1 LSENAAKVLE
11 SAAQKYASEAIR
23 FDSQGARGMAIK
35 NYQNAIQTLVQ
46 LARLYP
52 DYKLN
57 SMYLHRAQLYQ
68 ERVKAL
74 QSAHGIMPPDESETT
89 EFVFSAPS
97 SSSSSSSSSSAALS
111 SPRPSSS
118 LVPPKQDPRQPSK
131 GSVLSSSAASPP
143 AFSQRPE
150 GISGGPQVVE
160 QLKASYSDLIMKERP
175 NVKWDEV
182 VGLEDAKK
190 ALRESIIFPV
200 HRPDLFPLGWPRGIL
215 MYGPPGCG
223 KTLLAAATASEI
235 ESYFITVDAASI
247 MSKWLGEGE
256 RNVAKLFNSARK
268 LLEKDAKSVIVFIDE
283 LDSILGSRNNEVGG
297 EVRVRNQFL
306 KEMDG
311 VADKG
316 KHLHLYVIGA
326 TNKPWSLDWPFLR
339 RFQKR
344 IYVPLPDI
352 KARTQM
358 LKQYTA
364 PLKID
369 PELKLD
375 DLAKL
380 TEGYSGSD
388 MRDICQAVQLK
399 VVTELFEQNKADDRE
414 VQPRAINLEDFKEIL
429 HLRKPSVSPEMLK
442 AYVMWSENFKAL

>member
-1 LSENAAKVLE
+1 MSESAAKVLE

-46 LARLYP
+46 LAQLYP

-57 SMYLHRAQLYQ
+57 PMYLQRAQLYQ

-74 QSAHGIMPPDESETT
+74 QTAHGIEPPSEDSDSPLGKFTFT
-89 EFVFSAPS
+89 PPSNKTAPS
-97 SSSSSSSSSSAALS
+97 SGKS
-111 SPRPSSS
+111 
-118 LVPPKQDPRQPSK
+118 
-131 GSVLSSSAASPP
+131 
-143 AFSQRPE
+143 
-150 GISGGPQVVE
+150 PQVVQ
-160 QLKASYSDLIMKERP
+160 QLKASYNDLIMKEKP
-175 NVKWDEV
+175 NIKWDEV
-182 VGLEDAKK
+182 VGLEDAKR

-200 HRPDLFPLGWPRGIL
+200 HRPDLFPLGWPRGLL

-235 ESYFITVDAASI
+235 DSYFITVDAASI

-256 RNVAKLFNSARK
+256 RNVAKLFTSARK
-268 LLEKDAKSVIVFIDE
+268 LLETEAKSVIVFIDE
-283 LDSILGSRNNEVGG
+283 LDSILGSRTNEVGG

-311 VADKG
+311 IADKG
-316 KHLHLYVIGA
+316 KNLHLYIIGA

-352 KARTQM
+352 RARMQM

-364 PLKID
+364 PLKMDI
-369 PELKLD
+369 ELKLD
-375 DLAKL
+375 DLSKM

-388 MRDICQAVQLK
+388 MRDICQSVQLR
-399 VVTELFEQNKADDRE
+399 VVSELFDLNGGDDKE
-414 VQPRAINLEDFKEIL
+414 IQPRSINVNDFKET
-429 HLRKPSVSPEMLK
+429 LRTRRPSVSQDMLR
-442 AYVMWSENFKAL
+442 AYASWAENFKAL

>member
-1 LSENAAKVLE
+1 MSDNAAKVLE
-11 SAAQKYASEAIR
+11 GAAQKYASEAIR

-46 LARLYP
+46 LAQLYP

-57 SMYLHRAQLYQ
+57 SMYLQRAQLYQ

-74 QSAHGIMPPDESETT
+74 QSAHGIEPPADDDLSSGFTFT
-89 EFVFSAPS
+89 PPSRPSASLARSAPPS
-97 SSSSSSSSSSAALS
+97 VPV
-111 SPRPSSS
+111 SPADD
-118 LVPPKQDPRQPSK
+118 K
-131 GSVLSSSAASPP
+131 AN
-143 AFSQRPE
+143 
-150 GISGGPQVVE
+150 GPQVVQ
-160 QLKASYSDLIMKERP
+160 QLKANYNDLIMKEKP
-175 NVKWDEV
+175 NVRWDEV
-182 VGLEDAKK
+182 VGLDEAKK

-200 HRPDLFPLGWPRGIL
+200 QRPDLFPLGWPRGML

-235 ESYFITVDAASI
+235 DSYFITVDAASI

-256 RNVAKLFNSARK
+256 KNVAKLFNSARK

-283 LDSILGSRNNEVGG
+283 LDSILGSRSNEVGG

-311 VADKG
+311 ISDKG
-316 KHLHLYVIGA
+316 KHIHLYVIGA
-326 TNKPWSLDWPFLR
+326 TNKPWALDWPFLR

-352 KARTQM
+352 RARTQM
-358 LKQYTA
+358 LGQYTA
-364 PLKID
+364 PLKMD
-369 PELKLD
+369 SDLRME
-375 DLAKL
+375 DLARL

-388 MRDICQAVQLK
+388 VRDICQGVQLR
-399 VVTELFEQNKADDRE
+399 VVGELFDATGAEDKE
-414 VQPRAINLEDFKEIL
+414 VQPRPIDLDDFREVL
-429 HLRKPSVSPEMLK
+429 RMRKPSVSPEMLK
-442 AYVMWSENFKAL
+442 AYANWAENFKAL

>member
-1 LSENAAKVLE
+1 MSESAAKVLE

-23 FDSQGARGMAIK
+23 FDSQGSRAMAIR

-46 LARLYP
+46 LAQLYP

-57 SMYLHRAQLYQ
+57 SMYLQRAQLYQ

-74 QSAHGIMPPDESETT
+74 QSAHGIEPPPEDSETGFT
-89 EFVFSAPS
+89 FTPPTSRS
-97 SSSSSSSSSSAALS
+97 SSNAPTGPTNA
-111 SPRPSSS
+111 
-118 LVPPKQDPRQPSK
+118 
-131 GSVLSSSAASPP
+131 P
-143 AFSQRPE
+143 AKT
-150 GISGGPQVVE
+150 PQVVQ
-160 QLKASYSDLIMKERP
+160 QLKASYNDLIMKEKP
-175 NVKWDEV
+175 NIKWDEV
-182 VGLEDAKK
+182 VGLEDAKR

-200 HRPDLFPLGWPRGIL
+200 HRPDLFPLGWPRGLL

-235 ESYFITVDAASI
+235 DSYFITVDAASI

-283 LDSILGSRNNEVGG
+283 LDSILGSRTSEVGG

-311 VADKG
+311 ISDKG
-316 KHLHLYVIGA
+316 KNLHLYVIGA

-352 KARTQM
+352 RARMQM
-358 LKQYTA
+358 LKQYTT
-364 PLKID
+364 PLKMD
-369 PELKLD
+369 PSLKLE
-375 DLAKL
+375 DLSKM
-380 TEGYSGSD
+380 TDGYSGSD
-388 MRDICQAVQLK
+388 MRDICQSVQLR
-399 VVTELFEQNKADDRE
+399 VVSEVFDSAGADDTE
-414 VQPRAINLEDFKEIL
+414 IQPRPIGISDFKEV
-429 HLRKPSVSPEMLK
+429 LRARRPSVSPEMLK
-442 AYVMWSENFKAL
+442 AYANWAENFKAL

>member
-1 LSENAAKVLE
+1 MSESAAKVLE
-11 SAAQKYASEAIR
+11 GAAQRYASEAIR

-46 LARLYP
+46 LAQLYP

-57 SMYLHRAQLYQ
+57 SMYLQRAQLYQ

-74 QSAHGIMPPDESETT
+74 QQAHGIEPPDEDNSSFTFTPPSKGGASPILE
-89 EFVFSAPS
+89 APKPP
-97 SSSSSSSSSSAALS
+97 
-111 SPRPSSS
+111 SPRPDDKSS
-118 LVPPKQDPRQPSK
+118 
-131 GSVLSSSAASPP
+131 
-143 AFSQRPE
+143 
-150 GISGGPQVVE
+150 PQVVQ
-160 QLKASYSDLIMKERP
+160 QLKANYNDLIMKEKP
-175 NVKWDEV
+175 TVKWDEV

-200 HRPDLFPLGWPRGIL
+200 QRPDLFPLGWPRGML

-235 ESYFITVDAASI
+235 DSYFITVDAASI

-256 RNVAKLFNSARK
+256 KNVAKLFNSARK
-268 LLEKDAKSVIVFIDE
+268 LLEKEAKSVIVFIDE
-283 LDSILGSRNNEVGG
+283 LDSILGSRTNEVGG

-311 VADKG
+311 IADKG

-326 TNKPWSLDWPFLR
+326 TNKPWALDWPFLR

-352 KARTQM
+352 RARTQM

-364 PLKID
+364 PLKMD
-369 PELKLD
+369 VDLKLD
-375 DLAKL
+375 DLAKI

-388 MRDICQAVQLK
+388 MRDICQSVQLR
-399 VVTELFEQNKADDRE
+399 VVSELFDSADADNTE
-414 VQPRAINLEDFKEIL
+414 IQPRAIDLNDFKEV
-429 HLRKPSVSPEMLK
+429 LRSRRPSVSPDMLR
-442 AYVMWSENFKAL
+442 AYANWAENFKAL

>member
-1 LSENAAKVLE
+1 MSENAAKVLE

-46 LARLYP
+46 LAQLYP

-57 SMYLHRAQLYQ
+57 SMYLQRAQLYQ

-74 QSAHGIMPPDESETT
+74 QSAHGVDVPDD
-89 EFVFSAPS
+89 A
-97 SSSSSSSSSSAALS
+97 
-111 SPRPSSS
+111 
-118 LVPPKQDPRQPSK
+118 D
-131 GSVLSSSAASPP
+131 
-143 AFSQRPE
+143 
-150 GISGGPQVVE
+150 SGGFTFTPPTRFKPAPPGPKSEAVEDSKSPQVVQ
-160 QLKASYSDLIMKERP
+160 QLKASYNDLIMKEKP

-182 VGLEDAKK
+182 VGLEDAKR
-190 ALRESIIFPV
+190 ALRECIIFPV

-223 KTLLAAATASEI
+223 KTLLAAAAASEI
-235 ESYFITVDAASI
+235 DSYFITVDAASI

-283 LDSILGSRNNEVGG
+283 LDSILGSRTNEVGG

-311 VADKG
+311 ISDKG
-316 KHLHLYVIGA
+316 KHIHLYIIGA

-352 KARTQM
+352 RARMQM

-364 PLKID
+364 PLKLD
-369 PELKLD
+369 FDLKLD
-375 DLAKL
+375 DLSKM

-388 MRDICQAVQLK
+388 MRDICQSVQLR
-399 VVTELFEQNKADDRE
+399 VVSELFDTADSENKD
-414 VQPRAINLEDFKEIL
+414 VQPRTIGAEDFKEV
-429 HLRKPSVSPEMLK
+429 LRCRRPSVSQEMLR
-442 AYVMWSENFKAL
+442 AYSSWAENFKAL

>member
-1 LSENAAKVLE
+1 MSESAAKVLE

-46 LARLYP
+46 LAQLYP

-57 SMYLHRAQLYQ
+57 PMYLQRAQLYQ

-74 QSAHGIMPPDESETT
+74 QTAHGIEPPSEDSESPLGKFT
-89 EFVFSAPS
+89 FSPPANKAAPS
-97 SSSSSSSSSSAALS
+97 SGKS
-111 SPRPSSS
+111 
-118 LVPPKQDPRQPSK
+118 
-131 GSVLSSSAASPP
+131 
-143 AFSQRPE
+143 
-150 GISGGPQVVE
+150 PQVVQ
-160 QLKASYSDLIMKERP
+160 QLKASYNDLIMKEKP
-175 NVKWDEV
+175 NIKWDEV

-200 HRPDLFPLGWPRGIL
+200 HRPDLFPLGWPRGLL

-235 ESYFITVDAASI
+235 DSYFITVDAASI

-256 RNVAKLFNSARK
+256 RNVAKLFTSARK
-268 LLEKDAKSVIVFIDE
+268 LLETEAKSVIVFIDE
-283 LDSILGSRNNEVGG
+283 LDSILGSRTNEVGG

-311 VADKG
+311 IADKG
-316 KHLHLYVIGA
+316 KNLHLYIIGA

-352 KARTQM
+352 RARMQM

-364 PLKID
+364 PLKMD
-369 PELKLD
+369 VELKLD
-375 DLAKL
+375 DLSKM

-388 MRDICQAVQLK
+388 MRDICQSVQLR
-399 VVTELFEQNKADDRE
+399 VVSELFDLNGGDDKE
-414 VQPRAINLEDFKEIL
+414 IQPRPINVNDFKET
-429 HLRKPSVSPEMLK
+429 LRTRRPSVSQDMLR
-442 AYVMWSENFKAL
+442 AYASWAENFKAL

>member
-1 LSENAAKVLE
+1 MSENAAKVLE

-57 SMYLHRAQLYQ
+57 SMYLQRAQLYQ

-74 QSAHGIMPPDESETT
+74 QSAHGVDVPEDSDSGGFTFTPPNRP
-89 EFVFSAPS
+89 SAPQAKPVAIEDS
-97 SSSSSSSSSSAALS
+97 
-111 SPRPSSS
+111 RT
-118 LVPPKQDPRQPSK
+118 
-131 GSVLSSSAASPP
+131 
-143 AFSQRPE
+143 
-150 GISGGPQVVE
+150 PQVVQ
-160 QLKASYSDLIMKERP
+160 QLKASYNDLIMKEKP

-182 VGLEDAKK
+182 VGLEDAKR
-190 ALRESIIFPV
+190 ALRECIIFPV

-235 ESYFITVDAASI
+235 DSYFITVDAASI

-283 LDSILGSRNNEVGG
+283 LDSILGSRTNEVGG

-311 VADKG
+311 ISDKG
-316 KHLHLYVIGA
+316 KHIHLYIIGA

-352 KARTQM
+352 RARMQM

-364 PLKID
+364 PLKLD
-369 PELKLD
+369 FDLNLD
-375 DLAKL
+375 DLSKM
-380 TEGYSGSD
+380 TDGYSGSD
-388 MRDICQAVQLK
+388 MRDICQSVQLR
-399 VVTELFEQNKADDRE
+399 VVSELFDTADSENKD
-414 VQPRAINLEDFKEIL
+414 VLPRTIGVEDFKEV
-429 HLRKPSVSPEMLK
+429 LRSRRPSVSQEMLR
-442 AYVMWSENFKAL
+442 AYTSWSENFKAL

>member
-1 LSENAAKVLE
+1 MSDNAAKVLE
-11 SAAQKYASEAIR
+11 GAAQKYASEAIR

-46 LARLYP
+46 LAQLYP

-57 SMYLHRAQLYQ
+57 SMYLQRAQLYQ

-74 QSAHGIMPPDESETT
+74 QSAHGIEPPGDEDLSSGFTFT
-89 EFVFSAPS
+89 PPSRAPVSQKGSPS
-97 SSSSSSSSSSAALS
+97 SPVASA
-111 SPRPSSS
+111 
-118 LVPPKQDPRQPSK
+118 VEDK
-131 GSVLSSSAASPP
+131 AS
-143 AFSQRPE
+143 
-150 GISGGPQVVE
+150 GPQVVQ
-160 QLKASYSDLIMKERP
+160 QLKANYNDLIMKEKP
-175 NVKWDEV
+175 NVHWDSV
-182 VGLEDAKK
+182 VGLDDAKK

-200 HRPDLFPLGWPRGIL
+200 QRPDLFPLGWPRGML

-235 ESYFITVDAASI
+235 DSYFITVDAASI

-256 RNVAKLFNSARK
+256 KNVAKLFNSARK

-283 LDSILGSRNNEVGG
+283 LDSILGSRSNEVGG

-311 VADKG
+311 ITDKG
-316 KHLHLYVIGA
+316 KHIHLYVIGA
-326 TNKPWSLDWPFLR
+326 TNKPWALDWPFLR

-352 KARTQM
+352 RARNQM
-358 LKQYTA
+358 LGQYTA

-369 PELKLD
+369 ADLRMDEL
-375 DLAKL
+375 ARM

-388 MRDICQAVQLK
+388 IRDICQGVQLR
-399 VVTELFEQNKADDRE
+399 VVGELFDAQGAEDME
-414 VQPRAINLEDFKEIL
+414 VQPRAIDVEDFREVL
-429 HLRKPSVSPEMLK
+429 RLRKPSVSPEMLK
-442 AYVMWSENFKAL
+442 AYANWAENFKAL

>member
-1 LSENAAKVLE
+1 LSDNAAKVLE
-11 SAAQKYASEAIR
+11 GAAQKYASEAIR

-46 LARLYP
+46 LAQLYP

-57 SMYLHRAQLYQ
+57 SMYLQRAQLYQ

-74 QSAHGIMPPDESETT
+74 QSAHGIEPPGDDD
-89 EFVFSAPS
+89 
-97 SSSSSSSSSSAALS
+97 LS
-111 SPRPSSS
+111 SGFTFTPPSRPSVSPARS
-118 LVPPKQDPRQPSK
+118 IAPTPTPPTSDDK
-131 GSVLSSSAASPP
+131 AN
-143 AFSQRPE
+143 
-150 GISGGPQVVE
+150 GPQVVQ
-160 QLKASYSDLIMKERP
+160 QLKANYNDLIMKEKP

-182 VGLEDAKK
+182 VGLDEAKK

-200 HRPDLFPLGWPRGIL
+200 QRPDLFPLGWPRGML

-223 KTLLAAATASEI
+223 KTLLAAACASEI
-235 ESYFITVDAASI
+235 DSYFITVDAASI

-256 RNVAKLFNSARK
+256 KNVAKLFNSARK

-283 LDSILGSRNNEVGG
+283 LDSILGSRSNEVGG

-311 VADKG
+311 ISDKG
-316 KHLHLYVIGA
+316 KHIHLYVIGA
-326 TNKPWSLDWPFLR
+326 TNKPWALDWPFLR

-352 KARTQM
+352 RARTQM
-358 LKQYTA
+358 LGQYTA
-364 PLKID
+364 PLRMD
-369 PELKLD
+369 SDLRME
-375 DLAKL
+375 DLARL

-388 MRDICQAVQLK
+388 VRDICQGVQLR
-399 VVTELFEQNKADDRE
+399 VVGELFDAAGAEDKD
-414 VQPRAINLEDFKEIL
+414 VQPRAIDLDDFREVL
-429 HLRKPSVSPEMLK
+429 RLRKPSVSPEMLK
-442 AYVMWSENFKAL
+442 AYENWAENFKAL

>member
-1 LSENAAKVLE
+1 MSENAAKVLE
-11 SAAQKYASEAIR
+11 TAAQKYASEAIR

-35 NYQNAIQTLVQ
+35 NYQNAIQTLVR
-46 LARLYP
+46 LAQLYP

-57 SMYLHRAQLYQ
+57 PMYLQRAQLYQ

-74 QSAHGIMPPDESETT
+74 QSAHGIVAPPSDETDSGLGNFTFT
-89 EFVFSAPS
+89 
-97 SSSSSSSSSSAALS
+97 
-111 SPRPSSS
+111 RPSS
-118 LVPPKQDPRQPSK
+118 PK
-131 GSVLSSSAASPP
+131 SVVAAPVATTTAKVSSAPTA
-143 AFSQRPE
+143 AE
-150 GISGGPQVVE
+150 TPQVVP
-160 QLKASYSDLIMKERP
+160 QLKANYNDLIMKEKP
-175 NVKWDEV
+175 SIKWDEV

-200 HRPDLFPLGWPRGIL
+200 QRPDLFPLGWPRGLL

-235 ESYFITVDAASI
+235 DSYFITVDAASI

-268 LLEKDAKSVIVFIDE
+268 LLDGDAKSVIVFIDE
-283 LDSILGSRNNEVGG
+283 LDSILGSRTNEVGG

-311 VADKG
+311 IADKG
-316 KHLHLYVIGA
+316 KNLHLYIIGA

-352 KARTQM
+352 HARMQM

-364 PLKID
+364 PLKMD
-369 PELKLD
+369 VELKLD
-375 DLAKL
+375 DLAKM

-388 MRDICQAVQLK
+388 MRDICQAVQLR
-399 VVTELFEQNKADDRE
+399 VVSELFDSPAINDKET
-414 VQPRAINLEDFKEIL
+414 QPRAIDLNDFKEIL
-429 HLRKPSVSPEMLK
+429 KNRKPSVSQDMLRG
-442 AYVMWSENFKAL
+442 YVNWAENFKAL

>member
-1 LSENAAKVLE
+1 MSENAAKVLE
-11 SAAQKYASEAIR
+11 GAAQKYASEAIR
-23 FDSQGARGMAIK
+23 FDSQGARSMAIR

-46 LARLYP
+46 LAQLYP

-57 SMYLHRAQLYQ
+57 SMYLQRAQLYQ

-74 QSAHGIMPPDESETT
+74 QSAHGIEPPAEDSETGFT
-89 EFVFSAPS
+89 FTPPTNRSSPS
-97 SSSSSSSSSSAALS
+97 NPQASAAFGA
-111 SPRPSSS
+111 
-118 LVPPKQDPRQPSK
+118 KT
-131 GSVLSSSAASPP
+131 
-143 AFSQRPE
+143 
-150 GISGGPQVVE
+150 PQVVQ
-160 QLKASYSDLIMKERP
+160 QLKASYNDLIMKEKP
-175 NVKWDEV
+175 NIKWDEV

-200 HRPDLFPLGWPRGIL
+200 HRPDLFPLGWPRGLL

-235 ESYFITVDAASI
+235 DSYFITVDAASI

-256 RNVAKLFNSARK
+256 KNVAKLFNSARK
-268 LLEKDAKSVIVFIDE
+268 LLEKEAKSVIIFIDE
-283 LDSILGSRNNEVGG
+283 LDSILGSRSNEVGG

-326 TNKPWSLDWPFLR
+326 TNKPWALDWPFLR

-352 KARTQM
+352 RARTQM

-364 PLKID
+364 PLKMDI
-369 PELKLD
+369 ELKLE
-375 DLAKL
+375 DLAKM

-388 MRDICQAVQLK
+388 IRDICQGVQLR
-399 VVTELFEQNKADDRE
+399 VVGELFEAAGAEDKE
-414 VQPRAINLEDFKEIL
+414 VQPRSIDLDDFREVL
-429 HLRKPSVSPEMLK
+429 
-442 AYVMWSENFKAL
+442 

>member
-1 LSENAAKVLE
+1 
-11 SAAQKYASEAIR
+11 
-23 FDSQGARGMAIK
+23 MAIK

-46 LARLYP
+46 LAQLYP

-57 SMYLHRAQLYQ
+57 PMYLQRAQLYQ

-74 QSAHGIMPPDESETT
+74 QSAHGIEPPSDDSESGAGKFTFT
-89 EFVFSAPS
+89 PPS
-97 SSSSSSSSSSAALS
+97 GRSPVVS
-111 SPRPSSS
+111 SPT
-118 LVPPKQDPRQPSK
+118 
-131 GSVLSSSAASPP
+131 
-143 AFSQRPE
+143 
-150 GISGGPQVVE
+150 GGKTPQVVQ
-160 QLKASYSDLIMKERP
+160 QLKSSYNDLIMKEKP
-175 NVKWDEV
+175 NIKWDEV

-200 HRPDLFPLGWPRGIL
+200 HRPDLFPLGWPRGLL

-235 ESYFITVDAASI
+235 DSYFITVDAASI

-256 RNVAKLFNSARK
+256 RNVAKLFSSARK
-268 LLEKDAKSVIVFIDE
+268 LLETEAKSVIVFIDE
-283 LDSILGSRNNEVGG
+283 LDSILGSRTNEVGG

-311 VADKG
+311 IADKG
-316 KHLHLYVIGA
+316 KNLHLYIIGA

-352 KARTQM
+352 RARMQM

-364 PLKID
+364 PLKMDI
-369 PELKLD
+369 ELRLD
-375 DLAKL
+375 DLSKM

-388 MRDICQAVQLK
+388 MRDICQSVQLR
-399 VVTELFEQNKADDRE
+399 VVSELFDLNGGDDKE
-414 VQPRAINLEDFKEIL
+414 VQPRPINVEDFKET
-429 HLRKPSVSPEMLK
+429 LRSRRPSVSQEMLR
-442 AYVMWSENFKAL
+442 AYASWAENFKAL

>member
-11 SAAQKYASEAIR
+11 GAAQKYASEAIR

-46 LARLYP
+46 LAQLYP

-57 SMYLHRAQLYQ
+57 SMYLQRAQLYQ

-74 QSAHGIMPPDESETT
+74 QSAHGIEPPPEEDSGG
-89 EFVFSAPS
+89 FSFIPPSPSKPRTDISGAPRGPSPAPS
-97 SSSSSSSSSSAALS
+97 QPEA
-111 SPRPSSS
+111 R
-118 LVPPKQDPRQPSK
+118 QD
-131 GSVLSSSAASPP
+131 
-143 AFSQRPE
+143 
-150 GISGGPQVVE
+150 GPQVVQ
-160 QLKASYSDLIMKERP
+160 QLKANYNDLIMKEKP
-175 NVKWDEV
+175 DVKWDEV

-200 HRPDLFPLGWPRGIL
+200 QRPDLFPLGWPRGLL

-235 ESYFITVDAASI
+235 DSYFITVDAASI

-256 RNVAKLFNSARK
+256 KNVAKLFNSARK
-268 LLEKDAKSVIVFIDE
+268 LLEKEAKSVIVFIDE
-283 LDSILGSRNNEVGG
+283 LDSILGSRSNEVGG

-311 VADKG
+311 IQDKG
-316 KHLHLYVIGA
+316 RNLHLYVIGA
-326 TNKPWSLDWPFLR
+326 TNKPWALDSPFLR

-364 PLKID
+364 PLKIESD
-369 PELKLD
+369 LKLD
-375 DLAKL
+375 DLAKM

-388 MRDICQAVQLK
+388 MRDICQAVQLR
-399 VVTELFEQNKADDRE
+399 VVSELFDSEEGVDNRE
-414 VQPRAINLEDFKEIL
+414 IQPRAINVNDFREV
-429 HLRKPSVSPEMLK
+429 LRARRPSVSSAMLK
-442 AYVMWSENFKAL
+442 AYADWSEQFRAL

>member
-1 LSENAAKVLE
+1 MEDNSLLSESAAKVLE
-11 SAAQKYASEAIR
+11 TAAQKYASEAIR
-23 FDSQGARGMAIK
+23 LDSQGSRGMAIK

-46 LARLYP
+46 LAQLYP

-57 SMYLHRAQLYQ
+57 PMYLQRAQLYQ

-74 QSAHGIMPPDESETT
+74 QSAHGIEPPREDSDSGFGNFTFT
-89 EFVFSAPS
+89 RPSKAPTPQNPSTSAAPS
-97 SSSSSSSSSSAALS
+97 TATNSSSGKS
-111 SPRPSSS
+111 
-118 LVPPKQDPRQPSK
+118 
-131 GSVLSSSAASPP
+131 
-143 AFSQRPE
+143 
-150 GISGGPQVVE
+150 PQVVQ
-160 QLKASYSDLIMKERP
+160 QLKASYNDLIMKEKP
-175 NVKWDEV
+175 DIKWDEV

-200 HRPDLFPLGWPRGIL
+200 HRPDLFPLGWPRGLL

-235 ESYFITVDAASI
+235 DSYFITVDAASI

-268 LLEKDAKSVIVFIDE
+268 LLDEEAKSVIVFIDE
-283 LDSILGSRNNEVGG
+283 LDSILGSRSNEVGG

-311 VADKG
+311 IADKG
-316 KHLHLYVIGA
+316 KNLHLYIIGA
-326 TNKPWSLDWPFLR
+326 TNKPWSLDIPFLR

-352 KARTQM
+352 RARMQM

-364 PLKID
+364 PLKMD
-369 PELKLD
+369 TQLQLD
-375 DLAKL
+375 DLAKM

-388 MRDICQAVQLK
+388 MRDICQAVQLR
-399 VVTELFEQNKADDRE
+399 VVSELFDSHGTDDKE
-414 VQPRAINLEDFKEIL
+414 VQPRPIDVNDFKET
-429 HLRKPSVSPEMLK
+429 LRNRRPSVSQEMLRGYT
-442 AYVMWSENFKAL
+442 AWAENFKAL

>member
-1 LSENAAKVLE
+1 MSENAARVLE
-11 SAAQKYASEAIR
+11 TAAQKYASEAIR

-46 LARLYP
+46 LAQLYP

-74 QSAHGIMPPDESETT
+74 QAAHGIMPPDDSDSGQ
-89 EFVFSAPS
+89 EFSFIAPS
-97 SSSSSSSSSSAALS
+97 
-111 SPRPSSS
+111 RPATTMVNIPPQNHRQIANPI
-118 LVPPKQDPRQPSK
+118 VPQRVEP
-131 GSVLSSSAASPP
+131 SPP
-143 AFSQRPE
+143 E
-150 GISGGPQVVE
+150 GPQVVQ
-160 QLKASYSDLIMKERP
+160 QLKASYNDLIMKEKP

-268 LLEKDAKSVIVFIDE
+268 LLEKDARSVIVFIDE

-311 VADKG
+311 VSDKG
-316 KHLHLYVIGA
+316 KHIHLYVIGA

-344 IYVPLPDI
+344 IYVPLPDV

-364 PLKID
+364 PLKMD

-375 DLAKL
+375 DLAKI
-380 TEGYSGSD
+380 TDGYSGSD
-388 MRDICQAVQLK
+388 MRDICQAVQLR
-399 VVTELFEQNKADDRE
+399 VVTELFEQNGEDNKE

-429 HLRKPSVSPEMLK
+429 RSRKPSVSQEMLK
-442 AYVMWSENFKAL
+442 AYVSWSENFKAL

>member
-1 LSENAAKVLE
+1 MSESAAKVLE
-11 SAAQKYASEAIR
+11 GAAQKYASEAIR

-46 LARLYP
+46 LAQLYP

-57 SMYLHRAQLYQ
+57 GMYLQRAQLYQ

-74 QSAHGIMPPDESETT
+74 QSAHGIEPPDE
-89 EFVFSAPS
+89 
-97 SSSSSSSSSSAALS
+97 
-111 SPRPSSS
+111 
-118 LVPPKQDPRQPSK
+118 D
-131 GSVLSSSAASPP
+131 GSGDFNFSPP
-143 AFSQRPE
+143 RLPGVVFPGTQNPTQGLNLQKPGEKLAEPQ
-150 GISGGPQVVE
+150 GPQVVQ
-160 QLKASYSDLIMKERP
+160 QLKASYSDLIMKEKP

-182 VGLEDAKK
+182 VGLEDAKR

-283 LDSILGSRNNEVGG
+283 LDSILGSRSNEVGG

-311 VADKG
+311 VSDKG
-316 KHLHLYVIGA
+316 KHIHLYLIGA

-352 KARTQM
+352 RARTQM

-364 PLKID
+364 PLKMD
-369 PELKLD
+369 TELKLD
-375 DLAKL
+375 ETAKI

-388 MRDICQAVQLK
+388 MRDICQAVQLR
-399 VVTELFEQNKADDRE
+399 VVTELFETEGAEDKE
-414 VQPRAINLEDFKEIL
+414 VQPRAITLNDFREVLKT
-429 HLRKPSVSPEMLK
+429 RRASVSQEMLK
-442 AYVMWSENFKAL
+442 AYVSWSENFKAL

>member
-1 LSENAAKVLE
+1 MSENAAKVLE
-11 SAAQKYASEAIR
+11 GAAQKYASEAIR

-46 LARLYP
+46 LAQLYP

-57 SMYLHRAQLYQ
+57 SMYLQRAQLYQ

-74 QSAHGIMPPDESETT
+74 QSAHGIEPPPDEE
-89 EFVFSAPS
+89 S
-97 SSSSSSSSSSAALS
+97 SSSTGGFTFL
-111 SPRPSSS
+111 PPSSRAVKPTADS
-118 LVPPKQDPRQPSK
+118 LHTP
-131 GSVLSSSAASPP
+131 LSDAKDS
-143 AFSQRPE
+143 
-150 GISGGPQVVE
+150 GPQVVQ
-160 QLKASYSDLIMKERP
+160 QLKANYNDLIMKEKP

-182 VGLEDAKK
+182 VGLEDSKK

-200 HRPDLFPLGWPRGIL
+200 QRPDLFPLGWPRGLL

-235 ESYFITVDAASI
+235 DSYFITIDAASI

-256 RNVAKLFNSARK
+256 KNVAKLFNSARK
-268 LLEKDAKSVIVFIDE
+268 LLEKEAKSVIVFIDE
-283 LDSILGSRNNEVGG
+283 LDSILGSRSNEVGG

-326 TNKPWSLDWPFLR
+326 TNKPWALDWPFLR

-344 IYVPLPDI
+344 IYVPLPDVR
-352 KARTQM
+352 ARTQM

-364 PLKID
+364 PLKMDI
-369 PELKLD
+369 ELKLE
-375 DLAKL
+375 DLAKM

-388 MRDICQAVQLK
+388 MRDICQSVQLR
-399 VVTELFEQNKADDRE
+399 VVSELFDTAGGADNKDI
-414 VQPRAINLEDFKEIL
+414 QPRAIDLNDFKEIL
-429 HLRKPSVSPEMLK
+429 RSRKPSVSQDMLR
-442 AYVMWSENFKAL
+442 AYANWAENFKAL

>member
-1 LSENAAKVLE
+1 MSENAAKVLE
-11 SAAQKYASEAIR
+11 GAAQKYASEAIR

-46 LARLYP
+46 LAQLYP

-57 SMYLHRAQLYQ
+57 SMYLQRAQLYQ

-74 QSAHGIMPPDESETT
+74 QSAHGIEPPPEDDSTGGFT
-89 EFVFSAPS
+89 FLPPSNSSGGRGAAPGQILS
-97 SSSSSSSSSSAALS
+97 RPSPSGTSSA
-111 SPRPSSS
+111 SPTATS
-118 LVPPKQDPRQPSK
+118 LDGK
-131 GSVLSSSAASPP
+131 
-143 AFSQRPE
+143 PE
-150 GISGGPQVVE
+150 GPQVVQ
-160 QLKASYSDLIMKERP
+160 QLKANYNDLIMKEKP
-175 NVKWDEV
+175 DIKWDEV

-200 HRPDLFPLGWPRGIL
+200 QRPDLFPLGWPRGLL

-235 ESYFITVDAASI
+235 DSYFITVDAASI

-256 RNVAKLFNSARK
+256 KNVAKLFNSARK
-268 LLEKDAKSVIVFIDE
+268 LLEKEAKSVIVFIDE
-283 LDSILGSRNNEVGG
+283 LDSILGSRSNEVGG

-311 VADKG
+311 IADKG
-316 KHLHLYVIGA
+316 KNLHLYVIGA
-326 TNKPWSLDWPFLR
+326 TNKPWALDWPFLR

-352 KARTQM
+352 RARTQM

-364 PLKID
+364 PLKMDI
-369 PELKLD
+369 ELKLE
-375 DLAKL
+375 DLAKM

-388 MRDICQAVQLK
+388 MRDICQSVQLR
-399 VVTELFEQNKADDRE
+399 VVSELFDSTDGADNKE
-414 VQPRAINLEDFKEIL
+414 IQPRAISVNDFKEIL
-429 HLRKPSVSPEMLK
+429 RARKPSVSQEMLR
-442 AYVMWSENFKAL
+442 AYANWAENFKAL

>member
-1 LSENAAKVLE
+1 LSDNAAKVLE
-11 SAAQKYASEAIR
+11 GAAQKYASEAIR

-46 LARLYP
+46 LAQLYP

-57 SMYLHRAQLYQ
+57 SMYLQRAQLYQ

-74 QSAHGIMPPDESETT
+74 QSAHGIEPPGDEDLSSGFTFT
-89 EFVFSAPS
+89 PPSRAPVSQKGSPS
-97 SSSSSSSSSSAALS
+97 SPVASA
-111 SPRPSSS
+111 
-118 LVPPKQDPRQPSK
+118 VEDK
-131 GSVLSSSAASPP
+131 AS
-143 AFSQRPE
+143 
-150 GISGGPQVVE
+150 GPQVVQ
-160 QLKASYSDLIMKERP
+160 QLKANYNDLIMKEKP
-175 NVKWDEV
+175 NVHWDSV
-182 VGLEDAKK
+182 VGLDDAKK

-200 HRPDLFPLGWPRGIL
+200 QRPDLFPLGWPRGML

-235 ESYFITVDAASI
+235 DSYFITVDAASI

-256 RNVAKLFNSARK
+256 KNVAKLFNSARK

-283 LDSILGSRNNEVGG
+283 LDSILGSRSNEVGG

-311 VADKG
+311 ITDKG
-316 KHLHLYVIGA
+316 KHIHLYVIGA
-326 TNKPWSLDWPFLR
+326 TNKPWALDWPFLR

-352 KARTQM
+352 RARNQM
-358 LKQYTA
+358 LGQYTA

-369 PELKLD
+369 ADLRMDEL
-375 DLAKL
+375 ARM

-388 MRDICQAVQLK
+388 IRDICQGVQLR
-399 VVTELFEQNKADDRE
+399 VVGELFDAQGAEDME
-414 VQPRAINLEDFKEIL
+414 VQPRAIDVEDFREVL
-429 HLRKPSVSPEMLK
+429 RLRKPSVSPEMLK
-442 AYVMWSENFKAL
+442 AYANWAENFKAL